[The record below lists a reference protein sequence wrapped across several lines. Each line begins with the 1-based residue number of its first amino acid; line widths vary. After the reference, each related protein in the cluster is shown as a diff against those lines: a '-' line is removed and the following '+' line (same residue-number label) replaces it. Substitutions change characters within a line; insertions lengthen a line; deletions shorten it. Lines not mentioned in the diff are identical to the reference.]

1 MTTRQTEQET
11 NMVAMLTYGICELCE
26 HMRPLRADGICNRCA
41 QWAAAAD
48 QMADLPDD
56 HPMWDRLLRDLEGD
70 R

>member
-1 MTTRQTEQET
+1 MSITAEIKGEQL
-11 NMVAMLTYGICELCE
+11 VMLTYGICELCE
-26 HMRPLRADGICNRCA
+26 RMRPLRADGICNPCA
-41 QWAAAAD
+41 QWAAAVD

>member
-1 MTTRQTEQET
+1 MSITAEIKGKQ
-11 NMVAMLTYGICELCE
+11 MVMMTYGICELCE
-26 HMRPLRADGICNRCA
+26 RMRPLRADGICNRCA
-41 QWAAAAD
+41 QWAEAAD